1 MVRTKF
7 LWSALL
13 VLFAL
18 LAVGCA
24 PRTGAGENGAAAGSE
39 LVVDLPALVI
49 DIDLE
54 GTASMGGVPV
64 DQLGAAVGASL
75 AGLSLPAEQVQSL
88 VAAGISQVE
97 IGTAAT
103 GLNLLVN
110 GQPIPSLTWDAA
122 SITNL
127 TDLLAKWPDAALGPV
142 GSLLPLL
149 TDLGAG
155 VTLRFPAGDGAAAA
169 VDTAAVAAAQ
179 AAFLATAG
187 SPARI
192 NLPINYN
199 ADGSFNI
206 GSISGEAFTL
216 ATGLPLESLALP
228 PERLALYQSVGIE
241 TFTVQTDSEGIHL
254 GLNGQPLPMV
264 SWGDG
269 RLAYALQLAVQAGL
283 VGGSEGGSEGDS
295 EALSGLIQQL
305 LPILQTAEVTVNVVF
320 PPQ

>member
-7 LWSALL
+7 LWPALL

-24 PRTGAGENGAAAGSE
+24 PRTGAGENGAAEGSE

-49 DIDLE
+49 DIDQE

-64 DQLGAAVGASL
+64 DQLGAALGASL

-88 VAAGISQVE
+88 VDAGISQVE

-110 GQPIPSLTWDAA
+110 GQPIPSLSWDEA
-122 SITNL
+122 SITTL
-127 TDLLAKWPDAALGPV
+127 TDLLANWPDGALGPV

-155 VTLRFPAGDGAAAA
+155 VTLRFPAGDGDAAA
-169 VDTAAVAAAQ
+169 VDSAAVAAAQ
-179 AAFLATAG
+179 AEFLSTAG

-192 NLPINYN
+192 NLPISYN

-206 GSISGEAFTL
+206 GSISGDAFTL

-228 PERLALYQSVGIE
+228 PERLALYQSMGIE
-241 TFTVQTDSEGIHL
+241 TFTVETDGEGIHL
-254 GLNGQPLPMV
+254 ALNGQPLPMV

-283 VGGSEGGSEGDS
+283 VGGGEGDG
-295 EALSGLIQQL
+295 EALSGLMGQL

>member
-1 MVRTKF
+1 MVRTKL
-7 LWSALL
+7 LWPALL

-24 PRTGAGENGAAAGSE
+24 PRAGAGENSAAEGSE

-49 DIDLE
+49 DIDQE
-54 GTASMGGVPV
+54 GTASMGGVPL

-88 VAAGISQVE
+88 VDAGISQVE

-110 GQPIPSLTWDAA
+110 NQPIPSLSWDEA
-122 SITNL
+122 SITTL
-127 TDLLAKWPDAALGPV
+127 TDLLANWPDAALGPV
-142 GSLLPLL
+142 GSLLPLM

-155 VTLRFPAGDGAAAA
+155 VTLRFPAGEGAGAA

-179 AAFLATAG
+179 AEFLSTAG

-192 NLPINYN
+192 NLPISYN

-206 GSISGEAFTL
+206 GSISADAFTL

-228 PERLALYQSVGIE
+228 PERLALYQSMGIE
-241 TFTVQTDSEGIHL
+241 TFTVQTDGEGIHL
-254 GLNGQPLPMV
+254 DLNGQPLPMV

-283 VGGSEGGSEGDS
+283 VGGGEGDS

-305 LPILQTAEVTVNVVF
+305 LPILQTAEVTVNIVF